1 MLDSM
6 TKPTDKKAVLL
17 LGHGSKLNEANET
30 LCRIAASIEARGGY
44 GCVQPA
50 FLQLKEPDFQEAIA
64 MMVSKGFYDIVVMPY
79 FLYPGAHVTKDIP
92 AEMEVAAKGH
102 PGLKFT
108 MAGNL
113 GFHDALVDLTRQRI
127 EESLGN
133 GAPRAASPKPL
144 VQHPIEK
151 ESFRIIDETLSIGQG
166 VQGAAMPFSAL
177 ELPVVRRVIHTTADF
192 EYKDLLRFS
201 GKGLEAGLNALARGC
216 SIVTD
221 VKMVDAGV
229 SRQYLERFGSK
240 VFCFSSD
247 ADVQRVARVEGITKT
262 AASMRKAAGFLD
274 GGIAAIGN
282 APTALMELLRLVK
295 EGKARPAL
303 IIGVPVGFVG
313 AQEAKE
319 SLMASGL
326 EYIAVAGRKGGSPVA
341 AAIVNALAITAS
353 KES

>member
-6 TKPTDKKAVLL
+6 TKARDKKAVLL
-17 LGHGSKLNEANET
+17 LGHGSKLAEANET
-30 LCRIAASIEARGGY
+30 LCRIAASIEAGGGY
-44 GCVQPA
+44 CCVQPA
-50 FLQLKEPDFQEAIA
+50 FLQLKEPDFQEAIG
-64 MMVSKGFYDIVVMPY
+64 MMVSKGFQDIVVMPY

-92 AEMEVAAKGH
+92 AEMETAAKEH
-102 PGLKFT
+102 PGLRFT

-113 GFHDALVDLTRQRI
+113 GFHNALVDLTRQRI

-133 GAPRAASPKPL
+133 GAPRASSPIPRPL

-151 ESFRIIDETLSIGQG
+151 ESFRIIAEALINE
-166 VQGAAMPFSAL
+166 ALPFSGH
-177 ELPVVRRVIHTTADF
+177 EMPVVRRVIHTTADF

-201 GKGLEAGLNALARGC
+201 SKGVEAGIAALRKGC
-216 SIVTD
+216 NIVTD

-247 ADVQRVARVEGITKT
+247 ADVASVARIEDITKT

-282 APTALMELLRLVK
+282 APTALVELIRLVK

-313 AQEAKE
+313 ATEAKD
-319 SLMASGL
+319 SLMASGC

-341 AAIVNALAITAS
+341 AAIVNALALTAS

>member
-1 MLDSM
+1 MLNSL
-6 TKPTDKKAVLL
+6 TEQKDKKAVLL
-17 LGHGSKLNEANET
+17 LGHGSKLSEANET
-30 LCRIAASIEARGGY
+30 LCRIAASIEAGGGY

-50 FLQLKEPDFQEAIA
+50 FLQLKEPDFQEAVGV
-64 MMVSKGFYDIVVMPY
+64 MVSKGFRDIIVMPY

-113 GFHDALVDLTRQRI
+113 GFHEALVGLARQRI

-133 GAPRAASPKPL
+133 GARTISASPSSYRPI

-151 ESFRIIDETLSIGQG
+151 ESFRIIDEALSGLG
-166 VQGAAMPFSAL
+166 LRFSAL
-177 ELPVVRRVIHTTADF
+177 ETPVLRRVIHTTADF

-201 GKGLEAGLNALARGC
+201 SNGVEAGINALRRGC
-216 SIVTD
+216 NIITD

-229 SRQYLERFGSK
+229 SRLYLERYASK

-247 ADVQRVARVEGITKT
+247 ADVAIEAVSANITKT
-262 AASMRKAAGFLD
+262 AASMQKAAGVLD

-282 APTALMELLRLVK
+282 APTALMELLKLVK

-313 AQEAKE
+313 AAEAKDA
-319 SLMASGL
+319 LMASGC
-326 EYIAVAGRKGGSPVA
+326 EYITVTGRKGGSPVA
-341 AAIVNALAITAS
+341 AAIVNALALMAS